1 MDQRLI
7 LITLLVKLGVAAAVA
22 SAVGRSKEFKRL
34 LFRDQRSFPQTA
46 GFVAFMA
53 VPIGLG
59 VIVRQNVR
67 NFLAADIAFE
77 SVILMGVMG
86 GPVAG
91 ALFGLLVGAP
101 GLFNHE
107 YFAAPF
113 YVATGMFCGML
124 REAAKD
130 HEEIWSF
137 SPFLD
142 ISVYRWVKRN
152 IKSPRLDW
160 QTSFFLVIVALTFA
174 QQEIGRL
181 FPGMLFYLEIPP
193 KQSLILLAQYATTI
207 AVVAIPLKIWNLTRI
222 EMKLEEQERLLL
234 MARMEALQSQIN
246 PHFLFNTLNSISSL
260 VRVEPDLAREMIVK
274 LANILR
280 RILSRNEAF
289 VQLREEIE
297 FIDDYLDIEV
307 VRFGRDKL
315 RVTKELDPA
324 SLDVVVPA
332 MILQPI
338 VENAIKHGLAPK
350 VDGGSITLRS
360 NLHGERVV
368 IEVEDDGVGVSPTG
382 TAATSQSGIGMANV
396 AERLKV
402 LYGDG
407 AAVTIGERSDGSGT
421 RVSLDF
427 PILEAL
433 DSGPVANAAT
443 AIYEARSSTVR

>member
-1 MDQRLI
+1 MDQKLI

-34 LFRDQRSFPQTA
+34 LFREDRTFAQTV
-46 GFVAFMA
+46 GFISFMA

-59 VIVRQNVR
+59 IIVRQNVR
-67 NFLAADIAFE
+67 NFLAADISFE
-77 SVILMGVMG
+77 SVIIVGVMG
-86 GPVAG
+86 GPLAG
-91 ALFGLLVGAP
+91 ALYGVLVGAP
-101 GLFNHE
+101 ALLNQE
-107 YFAAPF
+107 YLAMPFFAAVGF
-113 YVATGMFCGML
+113 LCGML
-124 REAAKD
+124 RNFATD

-142 ISVYRWVKRN
+142 VSVYRWIKRN
-152 IKSPRLDW
+152 IRKPRLDW
-160 QTSFFLVIVALTFA
+160 QTSFFLVIIALAFA
-174 QQEIGRL
+174 QQQLGRS
-181 FPGMLFYLEIPP
+181 FPGMLFYLDIPRT
-193 KQSLILLAQYATTI
+193 QWLVLLADYATTI

-260 VRVEPDLAREMIVK
+260 TRVDPETARDMIVK

-338 VENAIKHGLAPK
+338 VENAIKHGLAPR
-350 VDGGSITLRS
+350 VEGGSITLRS
-360 NLHGERVV
+360 SLRGERVM

-382 TAATSQSGIGMANV
+382 TAATSKSGIGMANV

-402 LYGDG
+402 LYGENAG
-407 AAVTIGERSDGSGT
+407 LTIGERDGQGGT
-421 RVSLDF
+421 RVTLDF
-427 PILEAL
+427 PVLEQL

-443 AIYEARSSTVR
+443 VIYEARSSTER

>member
-1 MDQRLI
+1 MDQKLI

-34 LFRDQRSFPQTA
+34 LFRERRSFPQTV
-46 GFVAFMA
+46 GFVVFMA

-77 SVILMGVMG
+77 SVMLMGVMG
-86 GPVAG
+86 GPVGG
-91 ALFGLLVGAP
+91 ALFGLLVGLP

-107 YFAAPF
+107 YLAVPF
-113 YVATGMFCGML
+113 YMATGIFCGTL

-142 ISVYRWVKRN
+142 ISVYRWIKRN
-152 IKSPRLDW
+152 ITKPRLDW
-160 QTSFFLVIVALTFA
+160 QTSFFLVIIALTFA
-174 QQEIGRL
+174 QQELGRVFPSLL
-181 FPGMLFYLEIPP
+181 FHLQIDRH
-193 KQSLILLAQYATTI
+193 QWLIVLAHYATAI

-234 MARMEALQSQIN
+234 TARMEALQSQIN

-260 VRVEPDLAREMIVK
+260 VRVEPDTAREMIVK

-315 RVTKELDPA
+315 RVHKELDPA
-324 SLDVVVPA
+324 SLDIVVPT

-338 VENAIKHGLAPK
+338 VENAIKHGLTPK
-350 VDGGSITLRS
+350 VEGGSITLRS
-360 NLHGERVV
+360 SLHGERVV

-402 LYGDG
+402 LYGEG
-407 AAVTIGERSDGSGT
+407 AALNIGERGDGSGT
-421 RVSLDF
+421 RVTLDF
-427 PILEAL
+427 PILETL
-433 DSGPVANAAT
+433 DSGPVSNVAT

>member
-1 MDQRLI
+1 MDQKLI

-22 SAVGRSKEFKRL
+22 SAVGRSMEFKRL
-34 LFRDQRSFPQTA
+34 LFRERRSFGQTV

-59 VIVRQNVR
+59 ILVRQNVR

-77 SVILMGVMG
+77 SVMLVGVMG
-86 GPVAG
+86 GPLAG
-91 ALFGLLVGAP
+91 VLCGVLLGVP
-101 GLFNHE
+101 PLLNHE
-107 YFAAPF
+107 YAALPF
-113 YVATGMFCGML
+113 YVATGLLCGLL
-124 REAAKD
+124 REAAPD

-152 IKSPRLDW
+152 IRRPRLDW
-160 QTSFFLVIVALTFA
+160 QTSFFLVILALTFA
-174 QQEIGRL
+174 ETELGRAVPGRL
-181 FPGMLFYLEIPP
+181 FYLQIPP
-193 KQSLILLAQYATTI
+193 EQWLVVLAAYATTI

-246 PHFLFNTLNSISSL
+246 PHFLFNTLNSISTL
-260 VRVEPDLAREMIVK
+260 VRVDPDTAREMIGK

-280 RILSRNEAF
+280 QILSRNEAF

-297 FIDDYLDIEV
+297 FIEDYLRIEV
-307 VRFGRDKL
+307 VRFGPDKL

-324 SLDVVVPA
+324 SLEVVVPA

-338 VENAIKHGLAPK
+338 VENAIQHGLAPK

-360 NLHGERVV
+360 RLRGERVV

-402 LYGDG
+402 LYGEG
-407 AAVTIGERSDGSGT
+407 AGLTIGERDGGGT
-421 RVSLDF
+421 RVTLDF
-427 PILEAL
+427 PVLETL
-433 DSGPVANAAT
+433 DSGPVSNAAT
-443 AIYEARSSTVR
+443 AIYEARSSTAR

>member
-1 MDQRLI
+1 MDQKLI

-34 LFRDQRSFPQTA
+34 LFREDRTLGQTI
-46 GFVAFMA
+46 GFITFMA

-59 VIVRQNVR
+59 IWVRQNVR

-77 SVILMGVMG
+77 SVIIMGVMG
-86 GPVAG
+86 GPLAGGLYG
-91 ALFGLLVGAP
+91 ALVGLPALI
-101 GLFNHE
+101 NQE
-107 YFAAPF
+107 YATVPFFAA
-113 YVATGMFCGML
+113 VGVLCGML
-124 REAAKD
+124 RKLATD

-142 ISVYRWVKRN
+142 VSVYRWIKRN
-152 IKSPRLDW
+152 IRRPRLDW
-160 QTSFFLVIVALTFA
+160 QTSFFLVIIALTFA
-174 QQEIGRL
+174 EMELGRAL
-181 FPGMLFYLEIPP
+181 PGRIFTLEIPR
-193 KQSLILLAQYATTI
+193 QQWLVLLAHYATTI

-234 MARMEALQSQIN
+234 LARMEALQSQIN
-246 PHFLFNTLNSISSL
+246 PHFLFNTLNSIQSL
-260 VRVEPDLAREMIVK
+260 VRVDPDSARELIVK

-315 RVTKELDPA
+315 RVSKELDPA

-360 NLHGERVV
+360 SLRGEHVL
-368 IEVEDDGVGVSPTG
+368 IEVEDDGVGVTPD
-382 TAATSQSGIGMANV
+382 APTSQSGIGMANV

-402 LYGDG
+402 LYGE
-407 AAVTIGERSDGSGT
+407 AARLGIGERDGQGGT
-421 RVSLDF
+421 RVTLDF
-427 PILEAL
+427 PVLESL

>member
-1 MDQRLI
+1 MDQKLI

-34 LFRDQRSFPQTA
+34 LFREDRTLPQTL
-46 GFVAFMA
+46 GFISFMA

-59 VIVRQNVR
+59 IIVRQNVR

-77 SVILMGVMG
+77 SVIIMGVMG
-86 GPVAG
+86 GPLAGGLYG
-91 ALFGLLVGAP
+91 ALVGLPA
-101 GLFNHE
+101 LFNQE
-107 YFAAPF
+107 YAALPF
-113 YVATGMFCGML
+113 YVAVGMLCGML
-124 REAAKD
+124 RNLATD

-142 ISVYRWVKRN
+142 VSVYRWIRRN
-152 IKSPRLDW
+152 IRRPRLDW
-160 QTSFFLVIVALTFA
+160 QTSFFLVIIALTFA
-174 QQEIGRL
+174 QMQLGRAL
-181 FPGMLFYLEIPP
+181 PGRLFYLEIPT
-193 KQSLILLAQYATTI
+193 QQWLVLLASFATTI

-234 MARMEALQSQIN
+234 TARMEALQSQIN
-246 PHFLFNTLNSISSL
+246 PHFLFNTLNSIQSL
-260 VRVEPDLAREMIVK
+260 VRVDPDTARLLIVK

-315 RVTKELDPA
+315 RVHKELDPA

-360 NLHGERVV
+360 SLRGEHIL
-368 IEVEDDGVGVSPTG
+368 IEVEDDGVGVTPDAPT
-382 TAATSQSGIGMANV
+382 AQSGIGMANV
-396 AERLKV
+396 AERLTV
-402 LYGDG
+402 LYGD
-407 AAVTIGERSDGSGT
+407 AAKLSIGERGGAGGT

-427 PILEAL
+427 PVLESL

>member
-1 MDQRLI
+1 MDQKLI

-34 LFRDQRSFPQTA
+34 LFREDRTFPQTI
-46 GFVAFMA
+46 GFITFMA

-59 VIVRQNVR
+59 IIVRQSVK
-67 NFLAADIAFE
+67 NFLAADISFE
-77 SVILMGVMG
+77 SVIIVGVMG
-86 GPVAG
+86 GPLAG
-91 ALFGLLVGAP
+91 TLYGLLVGAP
-101 GLFNHE
+101 ALFNHE
-107 YFAAPF
+107 YMAMPFFAA
-113 YVATGMFCGML
+113 TGFLCGML
-124 REAAKD
+124 REIATD

-152 IKSPRLDW
+152 IRKPRLDW
-160 QTSFFLVIVALTFA
+160 QTSFFLVIIGFAFA
-174 QQEIGRL
+174 QQQIGRS
-181 FPGMLFYLEIPP
+181 FPGMLFYLDIPR
-193 KQSLILLAQYATTI
+193 QQWLVQLAAYASTI

-260 VRVEPDLAREMIVK
+260 TRVDPDTAREMIVK

-350 VDGGSITLRS
+350 VEGGSITLRS
-360 NLHGERVV
+360 SLRGERVM
-368 IEVEDDGVGVSPTG
+368 IEVEDDGVGM
-382 TAATSQSGIGMANV
+382 AATQVAQSTSSRGTGIGMANV
-396 AERLKV
+396 SERLEV
-402 LYGDG
+402 LYGDSARMTIDSHEGKGTLVRIRLPLLQAMG
-407 AAVTIGERSDGSGT
+407 AVPEAFYEERSIT
-421 RVSLDF
+421 R
-427 PILEAL
+427 
-433 DSGPVANAAT
+433 
-443 AIYEARSSTVR
+443 R

>member
-1 MDQRLI
+1 MDQKLI

-34 LFRDQRSFPQTA
+34 LFREDRSLGQTV
-46 GFVAFMA
+46 GFIAFMA

-67 NFLAADIAFE
+67 NFLAADISFE
-77 SVILMGVMG
+77 SVIIMGVMG
-86 GPVAG
+86 GPTAG
-91 ALFGLLVGAP
+91 ALFGVLVGAP
-101 GLFNHE
+101 ALFNHE
-107 YFAAPF
+107 YAALPF
-113 YVATGMFCGML
+113 FVATGFLCGML
-124 REAAKD
+124 RNLAVD

-142 ISVYRWVKRN
+142 ISVYRWIKRN
-152 IKSPRLDW
+152 ITKPRLDW
-160 QTSFFLVIVALTFA
+160 QTSFFLVIIALKFSQDQLA
-174 QQEIGRL
+174 LALPGRIFSL
-181 FPGMLFYLEIPP
+181 GIPH
-193 KQSLILLAQYATTI
+193 QAWLVVLADYAATI

-260 VRVEPDLAREMIVK
+260 VRVDPDTAREMIVK

-315 RVTKELDPA
+315 VVHKELDPA
-324 SLDVVVPA
+324 SLDIVVPA

-338 VENAIKHGLAPK
+338 VENSIKHGLAPK
-350 VDGGSITLRS
+350 VDGGNITVRS
-360 NLHGERVV
+360 SLHGERVV
-368 IEVEDDGVGVSPTG
+368 IEVEDDGVGVSSP
-382 TAATSQSGIGMANV
+382 APTSQSGIGMANV

-402 LYGDG
+402 LYGEG
-407 AAVTIGERSDGSGT
+407 ATVRIAALEGQEGT
-421 RVSLDF
+421 RVTLDF
-427 PILEAL
+427 PVLETL